1 MLCLLGPSGPPGSH
15 LGAPGV
21 VSSHSPPL
29 SGQRPTVFLR
39 THLVPERAHMY
50 IHSFRSYDGPRT
62 EAQCPGDCL
71 RSTEKDGEPQRG
83 SVPCPRP
90 SNFSGVAG
98 TGPRHCDPRAF
109 AHPDLSMPGEAPQP
123 LLWSSTGWV
132 RAKCLSMC
140 LPPPSHPQRELDE
153 REILVLIFSVLL

>member
-1 MLCLLGPSGPPGSH
+1 M
-15 LGAPGV
+15 

-98 TGPRHCDPRAF
+98 SILVSLFVKFGGETGYSPIPFPVWDATGTGPF
-109 AHPDLSMPGEAPQP
+109 LVT
-123 LLWSSTGWV
+123 LL
-132 RAKCLSMC
+132 
-140 LPPPSHPQRELDE
+140 
-153 REILVLIFSVLL
+153 